1 MNAYCSY
8 LLSPESSLDQTKTH
22 EAIKQINAFIER
34 YPSSD
39 SIPSAMKLV
48 DNLKE
53 KLEQKDYDICKL
65 FYRMESYNS
74 AITAFEN
81 LLKNYPN
88 TKHREEILFDMA
100 TTYYDYAENSVTD
113 KQRELLSLL
122 PDSFS
127 TQELLLLN
135 RQLGINPR
143 SLYRIMNALI
153 GLGLI
158 RRISYGHYKKHA
170 S

>member
-1 MNAYCSY
+1 
-8 LLSPESSLDQTKTH
+8 
-22 EAIKQINAFIER
+22 
-34 YPSSD
+34 
-39 SIPSAMKLV
+39 MKLV
-48 DNLKE
+48 DNLNE

-113 KQRELLSLL
+113 KQRERYEACIEQCNTLSYLY
-122 PDSFS
+122 PDSDKLREV
-127 TQELLLLN
+127 Q
-135 RQLGINPR
+135 
-143 SLYRIMNALI
+143 A
-153 GLGLI
+153 
-158 RRISYGHYKKHA
+158 ISEKARKKLENLQ
-170 S
+170 